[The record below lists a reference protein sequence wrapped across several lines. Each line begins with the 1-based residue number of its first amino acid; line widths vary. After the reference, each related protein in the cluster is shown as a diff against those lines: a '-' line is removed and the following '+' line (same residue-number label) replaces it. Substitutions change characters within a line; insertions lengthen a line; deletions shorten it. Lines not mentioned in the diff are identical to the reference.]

1 MIVGLLKELAVRTG
15 QYVRFHTVRRFRH
28 AAAPDVHFG
37 QAPARGKEIH
47 LNPGSDALGGINL
60 DLGCGS
66 QKRPGF
72 LGVDRRPFPGVDG
85 ITDLTQKHWL
95 FDRPQLGSVKLVA
108 ATTADGRTRFM
119 LPDNSVAEAYSSHF
133 LEHLDH
139 NQAKPERVRFMNELW
154 RVLVPG
160 GKATITTPHW
170 ASNRA
175 YGDFTHADKPVSEMF
190 YSYLSKAWRKEN
202 APDNDIEFNPDGYS
216 CDFDFQ
222 LTYSLHPALAEKG
235 VDEVKFAVSWY
246 KDAAPDLIAL
256 ITAVK

>member
-15 QYVRFHTVRRFRH
+15 QYVHFHTVRRFRH
-28 AAAPDVHFG
+28 AAATDVHFE

-47 LNPGSDALGGINL
+47 VNPGSDALGGINL

-72 LGVDRRPFPGVDG
+72 LGVDRRQFPGVDG
-85 ITDLTQKHWL
+85 VTDLTQKHWL

-108 ATTADGRTRFM
+108 ATTADGEPRFM

-190 YSYLSKAWRKEN
+190 YCYLNKAWRKQN

-216 CDFDFQ
+216 CDFDWE
-222 LTYSLHPALAEKG
+222 LTYSLHPDLAEKG
-235 VDEVKFAVSWY
+235 ADEVKIAVSWY
-246 KDAAPDLIAL
+246 KDATPDLIAS
-256 ITAVK
+256 ITAIK